1 MMIKS
6 KSPLYAFVGPRWI
19 GEHRAASPSSR
30 SGALAAE
37 MSSLGTV
44 ESGCIIL
51 RRNAAYRSEMP
62 TNRIF
67 GSTTSRSAF
76 VLWPGAA

>member
-19 GEHRAASPSSR
+19 GEHRAASPSKPER
-30 SGALAAE
+30 SAR
-37 MSSLGTV
+37 
-44 ESGCIIL
+44 C
-51 RRNAAYRSEMP
+51 RNVKSWHCGVGLHYSASAYRSEMP